1 MSPCSNKPVSRL
13 GLSLLLAALA
23 TGALACE
30 GSPSGN
36 GGSGGEGGS
45 TSIGGDGGSV
55 GGGNTGGDG
64 NTGGSTGGT
73 SATGG
78 SATGGGGGTT
88 GSGGAGAGTDYAP
101 YFYTWGW
108 GNPAYPFTGLVDLR
122 NKSGISG
129 VTLAFVLSDGGCSAT
144 TDVQQHMDDVNAY
157 RAAGGKLKASFGG
170 AAGTYLE
177 NACGDAGSLAAA
189 ISGFVDATG
198 IDDLDFDVEQWQ
210 ATTPEVNA
218 RRAQALATV
227 QADKGIQVSF
237 TLAAMPHDDANGI
250 AGGVPA
256 DSLAVVGAALAAG
269 VKVSHMNLMTMD
281 FYGNYG
287 PKTMAELSISAVV
300 DAKAQLQ
307 GLIPGLSD
315 AAAFQMLGA
324 TPMIGQNDDPNEV
337 FTLEDASALAAF
349 AKQNELGLVAF
360 WAINRDQPGSGNLGL
375 YSQAQDTVF
384 AFHDALKGVSQ

>member
-1 MSPCSNKPVSRL
+1 MSFRSNAPVSRL
-13 GLSLLLAALA
+13 ALSFFLAALA
-23 TGALACE
+23 TGALAC
-30 GSPSGN
+30 GSSPSGDSGSAGN
-36 GGSGGEGGS
+36 GGSGAAS
-45 TSIGGDGGSV
+45 AGGDGGTAGS
-55 GGGNTGGDG
+55 GDTGGD
-64 NTGGSTGGT
+64 TGTGGT
-73 SATGG
+73 SAM
-78 SATGGGGGTT
+78 GGGTT
-88 GSGGAGAGTDYAP
+88 GTTSTTDTGGGGAGAGTDYAP

-108 GNPAYPFTGLVDLR
+108 GNPAYPFTSLVDLR
-122 NKSGISG
+122 DKSGISG

-144 TDVQQHMDDVNAY
+144 ADVEQHMDDVNAF

-177 NACGDAGSLAAA
+177 NACGDAASLAAA
-189 ISGFVDATG
+189 IGDFVDATG

-218 RRAQALATV
+218 RRSQALAMV
-227 QADKGIQVSF
+227 QSDKGIQVSF
-237 TLAAMPHDDANGI
+237 TLAAMPHDDANGV

-256 DSLAVVGAALAAG
+256 DSLAVVEAALSAG
-269 VKVSHMNLMTMD
+269 VKVAHMNLMTMD

-287 PKTMAELSISAVV
+287 PKTMAELSISALV
-300 DAKAQLQ
+300 DGKAQLQ

-315 AAAFQMLGA
+315 AAAYGMLGA

-337 FTLEDASALAAF
+337 FTLDDAAALAAF
-349 AKQNELGLVAF
+349 AKQNKLGLVAF

-384 AFHDALKGVSQ
+384 AFHDALKVVSQ